1 MTFEE
6 YKSKLQEREKIKED
20 IKNPVEKEKKLQ
32 EFKDNLSYVDR
43 RSIVHAVLADR
54 MKDRDPGNAPQSND
68 RIPYAYVI
76 TKGKPKLQGE
86 RVEHPEYIDEKKLK
100 LDYLFYITNQIMKP
114 SIQFL
119 ELLVENPQKLFDEYI
134 TRELNRRMGKKPVG
148 AYFQKTKKNTD
159 IGDIEIL
166 NNFKTDDIIANI
178 NKKKPR
184 AKPRTK
190 KKAKSK
196 YPENIS
202 LKKSNNGFKLDL

>member
-1 MTFEE
+1 
-6 YKSKLQEREKIKED
+6 
-20 IKNPVEKEKKLQ
+20 
-32 EFKDNLSYVDR
+32 
-43 RSIVHAVLADR
+43 

-166 NNFKTDDIIANI
+166 NNFKTKI
-178 NKKKPR
+178 
-184 AKPRTK
+184 
-190 KKAKSK
+190 
-196 YPENIS
+196 
-202 LKKSNNGFKLDL
+202 